1 MTVVTGGGRR
11 ERTKERNRAAILSAA
26 RAAFASAGYG
36 GTAVRDIVRR
46 TDLSPGTFY
55 NYFRDK
61 ESIIPAL
68 VEESTTRVRAR
79 LREGRAGARGGVGRA
94 SAVWTGKGSSPAP
107 TEPGSGRS
115 PTTRRC
121 SSSCAATPGPC

>member
-55 NYFRDK
+55 NYFPDK
-61 ESIIPAL
+61 ESIFLAL
-68 VEESTTRVRAR
+68 IEESTARVRAV
-79 LREGRAGARGGVGRA
+79 LRHARREASSLEEFVCGAYRAFF
-94 SAVWTGKGSSPAP
+94 SAIVDDPAVF
-107 TEPGSGRS
+107 ELLR
-115 PTTRRC
+115 
-121 SSSCAATPGPC
+121 